1 MLPHSFGNVGTMSI
15 FQPRLHSAAATSLQ
29 KPESLQFGC
38 HFRRHVGSVA
48 RRKVG
53 RDTLLLEVAPALEGL
68 AGARRGRHQG
78 TLDLDSTEFLAV
90 VLVEILLEADQCL
103 AAADNAAHD
112 PVKRTAGQQ
121 LGRPSRHISGID
133 PMRGSRTLPALLAPR
148 RLDFLHV
155 GEVVHADRQLDQMQ
169 RHRWRLV
176 RAASPLKRRLSTARR
191 MAWYARNSGEDSQL
205 IRQTPQCLHN
215 LKYSVRRFVRGYS

>member
-1 MLPHSFGNVGTMSI
+1 MLPDSFGNVGTMSI

-78 TLDLDSTEFLAV
+78 TPDLDSTEFLAV
-90 VLVEILLEADQCL
+90 VLVEILLEADQFL
-103 AAADNAAHD
+103 AAADDAAHH
-112 PVKRTAGQQ
+112 PVERAAGQQ
-121 LGRPSRHISGID
+121 FGRPPRRVPGID
-133 PMRGSRTLPALLAPR
+133 PVRRARTLPALLAPR
-148 RLDFLHV
+148 RLDLLHV
-155 GEVVHADRQLDQMQ
+155 GEVVDAYRQLDQMQ
-169 RHRWRLV
+169 RHRSRLV
-176 RAASPLKRRLSTARR
+176 RAALPLKQRLSTARP
-191 MAWYARNSGEDSQL
+191 MAWYARNSDGRFSTHPSDSTVFTQS
-205 IRQTPQCLHN
+205 Q
-215 LKYSVRRFVRGYS
+215 V